1 MKKIRYFLEYII
13 VRAAL
18 GMVRILP
25 HCAVKMLARLGGW
38 GMALW
43 PEAMKIACANIKVAF
58 PELKPEEVRRI
69 ALKSFFNVAFNM
81 TEFLWMSGRK
91 KRIEKYT
98 VIPEPVLSMLKNHVA
113 NNERIIFVNPHLG
126 SWEGSGLMAPHYAGV
141 RMVAIA
147 KPVSNPYLN
156 RLLNKLGREQEDG
169 LQIIQTKGAMRAC
182 LKALH
187 NGFGVGTLIDQNTRV
202 RNGGVFVNFFGLP
215 VPSSSAPAVLKTYCD
230 KNSIPAVIIYGTS
243 VRHENGVITAHAEK
257 LSKPFEEYKDEKEV
271 LQELMDISQEYIRR
285 YPEHYLWLYKRFQH
299 IPRGC
304 DPELRKRYPYYAKDA
319 SDNFYR
325 KILSQLQK

>member
-1 MKKIRYFLEYII
+1 
-13 VRAAL
+13 
-18 GMVRILP
+18 
-25 HCAVKMLARLGGW
+25 
-38 GMALW
+38 
-43 PEAMKIACANIKVAF
+43 
-58 PELKPEEVRRI
+58 
-69 ALKSFFNVAFNM
+69 
-81 TEFLWMSGRK
+81 
-91 KRIEKYT
+91 
-98 VIPEPVLSMLKNHVA
+98 
-113 NNERIIFVNPHLG
+113 
-126 SWEGSGLMAPHYAGV
+126 
-141 RMVAIA
+141 MVAIA

-215 VPSSSAPAVLKTYCD
+215 VPSSSAPAVLKVYCD